1 MRQKNGAGEGVRTLD
16 IHLGKVVLYQLSYAR
31 SKSNEVPKKGIPFV
45 VVKWKLEDE
54 SRNRILSGGMA
65 RAVWIPFSS
74 ASREAV
80 FGPDRLYSPVA
91 E

>member
-1 MRQKNGAGEGVRTLD
+1 
-16 IHLGKVVLYQLSYAR
+16 LSYAR

-65 RAVWIPFSS
+65 CARWIPSSS

-80 FGPDRLYSPVA
+80 FGSDRLYSPVA